1 MEKLKPVIGKS
12 SISSLKFQKK
22 SDFDKFL
29 NFIKKQT
36 KELEGIEK
44 PKDDRLKSILKT
56 GAIGLGI
63 IGFGGLLGR
72 GKQGKS
78 GDDFGFAIGR
88 RSNKPSTQ

>member
-63 IGFGGLLGR
+63 IGIGALLGR
-72 GKQGKS
+72 GKQGES
-78 GDDFGFAIGR
+78 GDDFGFA
-88 RSNKPSTQ
+88 TAF

>member
-44 PKDDRLKSILKT
+44 PKDETFGELSSNGAMVLSKQAGSMPRDLANKIINIIIKMKLLIVLK
-56 GAIGLGI
+56 
-63 IGFGGLLGR
+63 
-72 GKQGKS
+72 
-78 GDDFGFAIGR
+78 
-88 RSNKPSTQ
+88 